1 MAQAAIELI
10 GINKSFGAVRANRD
24 INLEVARG
32 TIHGIVGENGAGKS
46 TLMSILYGFYQ
57 ADSGEIRVGGKPVSI
72 HTSNDAIA
80 LGIGMVH
87 QHFMLVDNFTVL
99 ENVILGAES
108 DALLKSSI
116 TKARSELD
124 RLEREYGLEVD
135 PDAVI
140 EELPV
145 GLQQRVEILKALYR
159 GAEILI
165 LDEPTGVLTPAEAD
179 HLFRILKQ
187 LKDQGKTIVLITHKL
202 REIMAITDT
211 VSVMRQ
217 GTMVATRTTKETT
230 VGELAELMVGR
241 RVLLRV
247 EKGQSEAGAVKLS
260 VKNLTVKDQRGVTMV
275 DDVSFDVRGG
285 EIAMIFQEPM
295 TSLNPVHSIGA
306 QLTEAIR
313 IHQGA
318 EASSVEQRARD
329 MLDVVHI
336 SDPARRMKQYPHEL
350 SGGMRQ
356 RVMIA
361 MALSCRPKVLL
372 ADEPTTALDVT
383 VQAQI
388 LKLMRELKRE
398 FGTAIILITHDMG
411 VVAEMADRVAVM
423 RDGRIVEAGPVL
435 DIFERPQADYTRELL
450 AAVPRLG
457 AFAGTDAPPRVTAT
471 SRPPVPDGEAPVL
484 SVKKLVVDY
493 GASSS
498 LFRRRASE
506 APAVQ
511 DVSFEIRPG
520 RTLGLVGESGSGK
533 STTGKAVLGLVPFA
547 GSVIIGGTSI
557 HGLSAAAMRPVRRA
571 AQMIFQ
577 DPYASLDPRMTVGAA
592 IAEPLVIHG
601 IGSRDDRRERVASL
615 LARVGLEADHASR
628 YPHEFSGGQRQRI
641 CIARALALEPKL
653 IVADESVAALDVS
666 VRARVL
672 DLMLELQETLGLA
685 YLFISHDMAVVERMS
700 HDVAVMRA
708 GRIVEAGP
716 RRAVLS
722 SPREDYTR

>member
-1 MAQAAIELI
+1 MAGDLRSGDSRRPDAVLTVDNLSVDALTPQGARRVID
-10 GINKSFGAVRANRD
+10 GISFALAP
-24 INLEVARG
+24 
-32 TIHGIVGENGAGKS
+32 GETLCLAGESGSGKS
-46 TLMSILYGFYQ
+46 VTALSIMRLLPR
-57 ADSGEIRVGGKPVSI
+57 ASLRIAGGDI
-72 HTSNDAIA
+72 
-80 LGIGMVH
+80 
-87 QHFMLVDNFTVL
+87 
-99 ENVILGAES
+99 
-108 DALLKSSI
+108 
-116 TKARSELD
+116 
-124 RLEREYGLEVD
+124 RLERQS
-135 PDAVI
+135 
-140 EELPV
+140 LPR
-145 GLQQRVEILKALYR
+145 LPERA
-159 GAEILI
+159 
-165 LDEPTGVLTPAEAD
+165 
-179 HLFRILKQ
+179 
-187 LKDQGKTIVLITHKL
+187 
-202 REIMAITDT
+202 
-211 VSVMRQ
+211 MR
-217 GTMVATRTTKETT
+217 
-230 VGELAELMVGR
+230 
-241 RVLLRV
+241 
-247 EKGQSEAGAVKLS
+247 
-260 VKNLTVKDQRGVTMV
+260 
-275 DDVSFDVRGG
+275 DVRGS

-313 IHQGA
+313 VHQGA
-318 EASSVEQRARD
+318 EGTSVEQRARD
-329 MLDVVHI
+329 MLDIVHI

-457 AFAGTDAPPRVTAT
+457 AFAGTDTPPRVTAT
-471 SRPPVPDGEAPVL
+471 ARPPVPDDMAAVL
-484 SVKKLVVDY
+484 SVKNLIVDY

-506 APAVQ
+506 APAVR
-511 DVSFEIRPG
+511 DVSFDLRPG

-533 STTGKAVLGLVPFA
+533 STTGKAVLGLVPFT
-547 GSVIIGGTSI
+547 GSVTIGGTSI
-557 HGLSAAAMRPVRRA
+557 QGLSGAAMRPVRRA

-601 IGSRDDRRERVASL
+601 IGTKGDRRERVASL
-615 LARVGLEADHASR
+615 LARVGLETDHASR

-708 GRIVEAGP
+708 GRIVEAGT
-716 RRAVLS
+716 RRSVLS
-722 SPREDYTR
+722 SPREAYTRELIAAVPIPDPRAATVKQ